1 MHCGRARYLSVAMDK
16 HGRAGARPI
25 GNCEPQLD
33 DTHRLAVDKKQPQW
47 KEARHLQGLR
57 LSLAVDTKT
66 ATMGGGKA
74 FARPAFIAGSRHKN
88 SHDGRG
94 HGI

>member
-1 MHCGRARYLSVAMDK
+1 MDK
-16 HGRAGARPI
+16 NGKAGARPI

-33 DTHRLAVDKKQPQW
+33 DTHGPAVDTKTATMGGGK
-47 KEARHLQGLR
+47 ALQGLR

-66 ATMGGGKA
+66 ATMERGTA
-74 FARPAFIAGSRHKN
+74 FAQSAFIAGSRHKN

>member
-33 DTHRLAVDKKQPQW
+33 DTH
-47 KEARHLQGLR
+47 G
-57 LSLAVDTKT
+57 LAVDTRT

-88 SHDGRG
+88 SHDGRE

>member
-1 MHCGRARYLSVAMDK
+1 MHCGRARYQSVAMDK
-16 HGRAGARPI
+16 HGRAGTRPI

-33 DTHRLAVDKKQPQW
+33 DTHGP
-47 KEARHLQGLR
+47 
-57 LSLAVDTKT
+57 AVDTRT

-74 FARPAFIAGSRHKN
+74 FARSALIAGSRYKN

-94 HGI
+94 HII